1 MTIAIWRVCYI
12 WATSQMPII
21 SKYSKWNNV
30 MIMNSYQ
37 TFSKNLILYIK
48 HILLRFFNQTLYKF
62 SINGFEWD
70 MEWQSDR
77 DVAKENQVLIL
88 TSHAFHG
95 KLISTDDYV
104 LADDVSSS
112 NLDQFLSKRSQPTQ
126 RNSLKLNR
134 STHIN

>member
-1 MTIAIWRVCYI
+1 MQQSSHNLFLQKNSFWVQFNLN
-12 WATSQMPII
+12 SFI
-21 SKYSKWNNV
+21 SN
-30 MIMNSYQ
+30 I
-37 TFSKNLILYIK
+37 SKNLILYIK

-62 SINGFEWD
+62 SIIGFEWD

>member
-37 TFSKNLILYIK
+37 TYRIILYIK

-62 SINGFEWD
+62 SIIGFEWD
-70 MEWQSDR
+70 MEWQY

-104 LADDVSSS
+104 LADYVSSS